1 MNRMEKYF
9 GEEYEFTP
17 LSYML
22 PEEEDLLDEDMI
34 KYKDMWYIAKPSKG
48 WGGDGIFLINR
59 ITDIPRWHSTSE
71 LLVQH
76 YITDPL
82 LVDKKKF
89 DLRVYVLASG
99 LDPLNCYFCTEGMV
113 RLWTEIYKAPDRSNR
128 RLKYMHLTNFSLNKN
143 SAKYVKEND
152 EDGGGGNKRLLS
164 KVLKVLEKEQGIDP
178 TKILE
183 QIKDTWSKTII
194 GLIPYLADFARIS
207 INPNIDQLRCFQIF
221 GFDILVDSKL
231 KAWLLE
237 VNANPSMNMYLDK
250 ELPNGDL
257 ERTLCYLD
265 KHLKSMVM
273 QDAVN
278 IVKSKTSPDS
288 YGCFEKIHLNS
299 YYDQFYIWED
309 ARKIFERLGGIKS
322 PEFISSSQFQ
332 RLSKLRGMTNGKI
345 VKASYDIMYR
355 NVVNRSDSKLMAM
368 EHFFDALEILAAKLF
383 KRETMYE
390 SLNELIVTV
399 KEQHF

>member
-1 MNRMEKYF
+1 MEKYF

-34 KYKDMWYIAKPSKG
+34 KYKDMWYIAKPSSG
-48 WGGDGIFLINR
+48 RGGDGIFLVNR
-59 ITDIPRWHSTSE
+59 ITDIPRWHSNSE

-89 DLRVYVLASG
+89 DLRIYVLVKG
-99 LDPLNCYFCTEGMV
+99 LDPLECYFCTEGMA
-113 RLWTEIYKAPDRSNR
+113 RLCTENYKAPDRSNR
-128 RLKYMHLTNFSLNKN
+128 RIRYMHLTNFSVNKN
-143 SAKYVKEND
+143 SAKYVKGED
-152 EDGGGGNKRLLS
+152 ETGGTGNKRLLS
-164 KVLKVLEKEQGIDP
+164 RLLAVLEKEQGIDP
-178 TKILE
+178 KKILD
-183 QIKDTWSKTII
+183 QIKDTISKTII

-221 GFDILVDSKL
+221 GFDVLIDKKL

-237 VNANPSMNMYLDK
+237 VNANPSLNMYLDK

-257 ERTLCYLD
+257 ERTLCDLD
-265 KHLKSMVM
+265 KYLKSMVM
-273 QDAVN
+273 QDAIN
-278 IVKSKTSPDS
+278 IVKSKNSPDV
-288 YGCFEKIHLNS
+288 YGCFERILPSKDS
-299 YYDQFYIWED
+299 FYDQFYIWEE
-309 ARKIFERLGGIKS
+309 ARKIFERLGGVKS

-345 VKASYDIMYR
+345 VKASYDIMYK

-383 KRETMYE
+383 KKETLYE
-390 SLNELIVTV
+390 SLNELICTV
-399 KEQHF
+399 KDQHI